1 MTLQIDDRKLKIA
14 MATAGLDTLQALGAR
29 AGIHPS
35 TISNLANGQGFRS
48 ETLEAI
54 ALALNVSPVAL
65 LKIDDAGKVL

>member
-1 MTLQIDDRKLKIA
+1 MTLQIDDRKLRIA

-35 TISNLANGQGFRS
+35 TISNLADGKGFRS

-54 ALALNVSPVAL
+54 ALALDVNPVDL
-65 LKIDDAGKVL
+65 LKVGNGQTA